1 MSHVFIS
8 YSKMNRDYARALA
21 DKLLALGFN
30 VWIDDRID
38 YGEDWWREIVRAIK
52 ACGAFVVIMSPESG
66 ESRWVQREV
75 TLADELRKPTFP
87 LLLEGDL
94 LSSDYWAIFVRSQ
107 YVDVRSRQLPPN
119 DFFSRLTQYADR
131 KNSPGQEIL
140 SMPGTGTLR
149 PVVPPAQVTP
159 PPKIVA
165 PDMHSVLPE
174 PFEWCEVPAG
184 KVVLE
189 DVSASGGGSRGG
201 TFSVEMFLIARHPV
215 TNAHYE
221 EFLSAGDGYRDSK
234 WWDYSPDADR
244 WRKGVLRSKD
254 SGFAGYL
261 IPRTKVCWYDAVAFC
276 HWLTARLRLPS
287 GIVISLPTEQQWQ
300 RAAQGDD
307 NRVYPWGDKF
317 DPARCNTL
325 ESAQD
330 KPTPVNRHLNGSS
343 PFGVLEM
350 SGNVWEW
357 CLTQWG
363 SDAANVLSANPRVV
377 RGGSWRNGKEEAK
390 VTSRDADFPDSRSGN
405 LGFRIACALASRG

>member
-8 YSKMNRDYARALA
+8 YSKLNRDYARALT
-21 DKLLALGFN
+21 DKLLALGFD

-52 ACGAFVVIMSPESG
+52 ACGAFIVIMTPESG

-87 LLLEGDL
+87 LLLSGDL
-94 LSSDYWAIFVRSQ
+94 ISSDYWAIFVRSQ
-107 YVDVRSRQLPPN
+107 YADVRDGRLPPDDYIN
-119 DFFSRLTQYADR
+119 RLDHYTAR
-131 KNSPGQEIL
+131 KSTPGQEIL
-140 SMPGTGTLR
+140 SMPGTGMLR
-149 PVVPPAQVTP
+149 PAAPEPPKLVVPDTRA
-159 PPKIVA
+159 
-165 PDMHSVLPE
+165 VLPE
-174 PFEWCEVPAG
+174 PFEWCEIPAG
-184 KVVLE
+184 SVSLE

-201 TFSVEMFLIARHPV
+201 TYPVGTFAISRHLI

-221 EFLSAGDGYRDSK
+221 EFLNAGDGYRDAK

-261 IPRTKVCWYDAVAFC
+261 IPRTRVCWYDSIAFC
-276 HWLTARLRLPS
+276 RWLTARLHLPH
-287 GIVISLPTEQQWQ
+287 GIVITLPTEQQWQ

-307 NRVYPWGDKF
+307 GRIYAWGSKF
-317 DPARCNTL
+317 ETSRCNTL
-325 ESAQD
+325 ESAFE
-330 KPTPVNRHLNGSS
+330 KPTPVNRYLNGNS
-343 PFGVLEM
+343 PFGVLDM

-363 SDAANVLSANPRVV
+363 SDSANVLGANPRVV
-377 RGGSWRNGKEEAK
+377 RGGSWRNTKEEAK
-390 VTSRDADFPDSRSGN
+390 VTCRDADFPDSRSGN
-405 LGFRIACALASRG
+405 LGFRIVCTIGM